1 MTVSNQYWPN
11 VFTPVLGSDWV
22 HSLRAPD
29 AHQQEEQH
37 PCRVQLHRVLG
48 SVPHAG
54 QNHHCRA
61 PAGVCR
67 SWAADKRKNEE
78 EQGLIL
84 ELPHARSVPRRFSSL
99 LCGITASSPLTEL
112 GGPAPSLR
120 LWLPGSAQL
129 AGVQRGTWKANP
141 AEHADCRQ
149 SPRNS
154 TEKRWH
160 VQSKKFQKENWLSFG
175 RSSYKI
181 KTLPLCQRSP
191 ADKFQVHVPVQ
202 RCTTIFQRDCHKKG
216 TIILLRFLK
225 TDEEFWLNA
234 LNKLKPKAKERHQ
247 AFQSKR
253 LQLSSVINNQTQHLL
268 KNCPTIIYGNGRW
281 RKHTGGTDD
290 SRRSSRSRSPSNTL
304 CCGSSQLCHETKHVS
319 DAEPR
324 LPQPASGAAGWW
336 RAPRRCY
343 LPLPVTTSVRLG
355 RTQRR
360 SSRHTWS
367 SYLPLRTLHWLSA
380 CRDKRSGDINPRCS
394 SKKRQCPKRFF
405 TLLLYSELL
414 LHSPAPLSGG
424 TGHPIEHTEMRTG
437 PATAP
442 ACLPH
447 IPLLDLPLGTI
458 SASWS
463 MMEREKSTTCSQPK
477 PGYCWI

>member
-84 ELPHARSVPRRFSSL
+84 ELPRARSVPRRFSSL

-355 RTQRR
+355 RTQRDDPADTHEAVIFPSEHSTGCLLVGTNDPVTLTPDAAAR
-360 SSRHTWS
+360 KGNAQRGSS
-367 SYLPLRTLHWLSA
+367 LSFFTQ
-380 CRDKRSGDINPRCS
+380 SF
-394 SKKRQCPKRFF
+394 FF
-405 TLLLYSELL
+405 TLLPLFQAALGI
-414 LHSPAPLSGG
+414 PLS
-424 TGHPIEHTEMRTG
+424 T
-437 PATAP
+437 
-442 ACLPH
+442 
-447 IPLLDLPLGTI
+447 
-458 SASWS
+458 
-463 MMEREKSTTCSQPK
+463 PK
-477 PGYCWI
+477 WG